1 MLYTVNQIWEDT
13 LQSKCFFNPRPRQ
26 ESSSKRKINQNLQVK
41 QKTLFTHLAG
51 HFDWTFV
58 HYPLDA
64 FITRGRGQRS
74 WVGVEPLIERKDIY
88 RGYPTMYVIRF
99 FWVST
104 TSCALT
110 LNNFIRGL
118 LTTLQIYNVSSTTIC
133 FMLFNVI
140 FRMF

>member
-1 MLYTVNQIWEDT
+1 MF
-13 LQSKCFFNPRPRQ
+13 LQPPPKTRVIFKKKDYLKLTGQ
-26 ESSSKRKINQNLQVK
+26 T
-41 QKTLFTHLAG
+41 KTLFTHLAG

-110 LNNFIRGL
+110 LNSFIRWL
-118 LTTLQIYNVSSTTIC
+118 LTTLQIYNVPSTTIC
-133 FMLFNVI
+133 FMLFNVN